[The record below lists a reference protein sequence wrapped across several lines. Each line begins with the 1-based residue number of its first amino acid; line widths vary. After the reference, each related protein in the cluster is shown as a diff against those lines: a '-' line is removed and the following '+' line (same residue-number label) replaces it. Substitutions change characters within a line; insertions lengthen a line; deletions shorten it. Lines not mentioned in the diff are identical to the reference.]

1 MIECRLVVWEPAN
14 VFWLINDCLKQI
26 FERQNLNLQTTLI
39 LILQVVPHGIWLKI
53 LTWLCFN
60 CCMYSGRLGYFY
72 LNATVA
78 INTFHFKEIRLTFS
92 SKYSQ
97 KWCNVKYLNGSYI
110 SGNVSHPFKLSDE
123 KEINILE
130 DSNIWLCI
138 FQNVNIQ
145 RRQNWLCLCVF
156 NNFADVGSSQ

>member
-1 MIECRLVVWEPAN
+1 MSISSVRTRKCV
-14 VFWLINDCLKQI
+14 LINKWLLKTNFWKAKLKFTNNFDFNSSSCSSWHLTQDFNLIVFQLLHVLSKIRI
-26 FERQNLNLQTTLI
+26 FQNVI
-39 LILQVVPHGIWLKI
+39 
-53 LTWLCFN
+53 
-60 CCMYSGRLGYFY
+60 M
-72 LNATVA
+72 A
-78 INTFHFKEIRLTFS
+78 INTFYFKEIRLTFS
-92 SKYSQ
+92 SKYSR